1 MCRVDK
7 QIRTR
12 FSHFASGCHFLLFP
26 LRSPLHSALK
36 TNAHKNKYNPA
47 FATLKQTPYST
58 TISLAV
64 PTGFNWLH
72 RLWLY
77 PLWFLN
83 NFSPHQKSD
92 RKTNNKPAKSESK
105 KTSSGECHLGL
116 PCLFVFPPVFLVSSV
131 LNRFIRNYVLLSL
144 ERKYFKKKWLV
155 LYQTFSLCL
164 FSPNVTTSWFRYW
177 NYAFGQFKRNMTD
190 FAIYFFD
197 RRMSYLDFHAVL
209 KGRLEKKET

>member
-1 MCRVDK
+1 MCKVDK
-7 QIRTR
+7 QIRAR

-36 TNAHKNKYNPA
+36 TNVHKNNYNSA

-58 TISLAV
+58 TIFLAV
-64 PTGFNWLH
+64 PTGFKWLH

-83 NFSPHQKSD
+83 NFSPI
-92 RKTNNKPAKSESK
+92 RNLTGKPKSESK

-116 PCLFVFPPVFLVSSV
+116 SCLFVFPPVLLVSSV
-131 LNRFIRNYVLLSL
+131 LSRFIRNYVLLSL

-155 LYQTFSLCL
+155 LYQTYSLCL

-177 NYAFGQFKRNMTD
+177 NYTFGQLKRNMTN
-190 FAIYFFD
+190 FAIIFLIGTCLIWISMLF
-197 RRMSYLDFHAVL
+197 L
-209 KGRLEKKET
+209 KGD